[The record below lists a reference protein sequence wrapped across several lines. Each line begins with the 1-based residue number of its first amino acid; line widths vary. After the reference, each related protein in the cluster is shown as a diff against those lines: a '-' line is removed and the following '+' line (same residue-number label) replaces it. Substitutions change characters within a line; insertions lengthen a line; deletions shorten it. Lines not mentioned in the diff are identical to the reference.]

1 MALPEIKVRVGAET
15 QAAEAGLERVQREMI
30 DTGRAADRAA
40 SRARQMGR
48 AFQGVERRSA
58 GMQRGIQNAAFQVGD
73 FAVQVGAGQRAS
85 IALAQQLPQ
94 LLGGFGALGAVAGAL
109 VAIVVPLT
117 AAMSGLAAEG
127 EDVTRV
133 FGTLQP
139 VAQSVAAALSTVRET
154 VGAAASLVVNNIDRI
169 LTIGATAIALFGTRW
184 VAAMVAARVATLSF
198 SGSLLFLRSA
208 LIRTGIGAVIV
219 ALGEAVF
226 QFTRLTQAAGGFGE
240 ALSLIGDVARES
252 FDRLGMRIK
261 LLKTNFQIV
270 INEIQFAWVNGLGHM
285 QVAFGKFLDGI
296 AARAPAF
303 MGMEGGNAA
312 AAIGAVSDA
321 LDQIV
326 DEQVS
331 LFETAGGLRESL
343 DAPYQSIQRIRD
355 LMASMKDEN
364 ITLPDILG
372 VGDDEDGGGGK
383 TLKEKLSDQ
392 EQTIKDHL
400 DRIRGLTQGT
410 LSGKLGAWGD
420 YFNTLGNLVGSKNE
434 KILKASKA
442 FAAAQALIDAWV
454 AHNKVLADP
463 TLPWWARIASAVQV
477 LGAGLGAVS
486 AINSVS
492 TSGGGAGGAGA
503 STAVGG
509 AGGVSSPESPLN
521 VRLSGLSADEMISG
535 ANLESLFDR
544 LQDEAGDRGIR
555 VAFA

>member
-1 MALPEIKVRVGAET
+1 MALPDIKVRVGADT
-15 QAAEAGLERVQREMI
+15 QEAEAGLERVQREMV

-40 SRARQMGR
+40 SRTQQMSR

-117 AAMSGLAAEG
+117 SAMSGLAAEG

-139 VAQSVAAALSTVRET
+139 LAQSIAAGMAALRESIGT
-154 VGAAASLVVNNIDRI
+154 AANVVVNNIDRI
-169 LTIGATAIALFGTRW
+169 LTIGATAVALFGVKW
-184 VAAMVAARVATLSF
+184 VAAMVAARVATLSL
-198 SGSLLFLRSA
+198 SGSLLFLRGA
-208 LIRTGIGAVIV
+208 LIRTGIGAVVV

-226 QFTRLTQAAGGFGE
+226 QFTRLSRAAGGFGE
-240 ALSLIGDVARES
+240 ALSLIGDVAKES
-252 FDRLGMRIK
+252 FDRIGISIK
-261 LLKTNFQIV
+261 ILKTNFQIV

-285 QVAFGKFLDGI
+285 QIAFAKFLDGI

-303 MGMEGGNAA
+303 MGLEGGNAA
-312 AAIGAVSDA
+312 AAVGAVSDA

-326 DEQVS
+326 DEQVA
-331 LFETAGGLRESL
+331 LYETAGGLQQSL
-343 DAPYQSIQRIRD
+343 DAPFESIQKIRD
-355 LMASMKDEN
+355 LLASMKDDD
-364 ITLPDILG
+364 ITLGNILG
-372 VGDDEDGGGGK
+372 VGDDDDGKGGK

-392 EQTIKDHL
+392 EQAIKDHL

-420 YFNTLGNLVGSKNE
+420 YFNTLGNLVGTKNE

-492 TSGGGAGGAGA
+492 ASGGGAGGAGA
-503 STAVGG
+503 SAAVGG
-509 AGGVSSPESPLN
+509 AGAASAPQSPLN
-521 VRLSGLSADEMISG
+521 VRLSGISADELISG